1 MGKLRYARFTRCNG
15 FRALI
20 LWVTV
25 LRAFCIREKAEA
37 RMPEKHDASH
47 KNSHF
52 QERSAE
58 LQIPRLRSEFMT
70 FYLPL

>member
-1 MGKLRYARFTRCNG
+1 
-15 FRALI
+15 
-20 LWVTV
+20 
-25 LRAFCIREKAEA
+25 
-37 RMPEKHDASH
+37 MPKKHDASH

-58 LQIPRLRSEFMT
+58 LQIPRLHSEFVT